1 MRFQAW
7 AEEMQAAAQAAPAR
21 ALVLLV
27 AMLSLGACS
36 HLPDD
41 SAFTYDE
48 VLIDGTALVGH
59 TIAPAPHIDLLEVSS
74 EMRAFVRATVRS
86 KSVSTYRFA
95 QLMTGLADAGY
106 FINHYDHSLTQSAAT
121 TFAKRKGNCLAY
133 THLFVALAREADLN
147 ATYQLVYG
155 MPTWNVESG
164 YLIRNNH
171 VNVVLRG
178 LEMPGRDRNNL
189 VVDFNN
195 VGVGSAASRR
205 TISDSYGASLH
216 YTNIAMEHLN
226 QGNLEQAFA
235 HLKRGILTHAANP
248 DQWINLGA
256 LYSIAGHHVE
266 SERAYQT
273 ALRIAPSNRSAM
285 AGLVKTLRA
294 QGRAVEAA
302 RFERQVERYQQRN
315 PYYHFALAQRAY
327 RAERF
332 EEAQLA
338 LEQAIALKPGNSNF
352 YGLQAE
358 IALAVGDLE
367 LAERSAAL
375 KDRYGY
381 ANPADSGFRVG
392 PARVT
397 QGGD

>member
-7 AEEMQAAAQAAPAR
+7 AEEVQFAR
-21 ALVLLV
+21 AVPRCLGLLL
-27 AMLSLGACS
+27 ALLTLNACS
-36 HLPDD
+36 TLPHD
-41 SAFTYDE
+41 STFTYDGY
-48 VLIDGTALVGH
+48 LIDGTVLAGH
-59 TIAPAPHIDLLEVSS
+59 SIAPAPHIDLLEVSS

-95 QLMTGLADAGY
+95 QLMTGLVDAGY
-106 FINHYDHSLTQSAAT
+106 FINQYDHSLTQSAAA
-121 TFAKRKGNCLAY
+121 TFAGRKGNCLAY

-147 ATYQLVYG
+147 ATYQLVDG

-195 VGVGSAASRR
+195 VGAGSAASRR

-226 QGNLEQAFA
+226 HGNLEQAFA

-256 LYSIAGHHVE
+256 LYSVAGHHVE
-266 SERAYQT
+266 SERAYRT
-273 ALRIAPSNRSAM
+273 ALRITPSNRSAM

-294 QGRAVEAA
+294 TGQLAEAA
-302 RFERQVERYQQRN
+302 RYERRVERYQLRN

-327 RAERF
+327 QAEQF
-332 EEAQLA
+332 EEAQLSV
-338 LEQAIALKPGNSNF
+338 EQAIALQPGNASF
-352 YGLQAE
+352 YGLQGE

-367 LAERSAAL
+367 LAERSVEL
-375 KDRYGY
+375 EDRYRS
-381 ANPADSGFRVG
+381 AKPADSGFNVG
-392 PARVT
+392 SARVT
-397 QGGD
+397 QDGA